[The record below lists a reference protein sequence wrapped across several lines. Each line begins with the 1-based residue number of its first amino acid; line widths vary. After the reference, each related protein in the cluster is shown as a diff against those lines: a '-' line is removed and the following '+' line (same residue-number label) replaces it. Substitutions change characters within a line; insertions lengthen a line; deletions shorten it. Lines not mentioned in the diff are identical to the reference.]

1 MFNLLPPS
9 ALKVIYPMLYAFDA
23 GNGLCKGLSG
33 ETKTL
38 VEFEPVVA
46 PMTDQ
51 RALIAKDE
59 KPIFSLVSKGRAE
72 VFGIDDVFAH
82 GKRTA
87 IRRFNSQERYTSS
100 DYFHMIDV
108 LFMHTFSPY
117 WNKETVIKPTGV
129 INIPIG
135 VYNNPPVVEEIREN
149 LMGTRTI
156 TDFAG
161 NTLKIEIEPDRL
173 LIVPESYGALM
184 HYAYDAGTLRKRTD
198 IDMTGTTLVVDIG
211 YETTDMSLFE
221 GLHYQRDRTE
231 SEQRAGMGVISRA
244 LQNYIRRG
252 VRNADVSRIDRSMQK
267 IAGIAPGKLK
277 EIEPI
282 PGIVCDVTEIYDE
295 TVTDLAPRI
304 AQEVLTRFP
313 EAVNRIVLAGGGA
326 YHLREA
332 LIEHLQPLEVVVVPN
347 PELANVLGGFT
358 MLNIQALAGQYL
370 DQSELP

>member
-1 MFNLLPPS
+1 MFNILPPS

-33 ETKTL
+33 ETKTI

-46 PMTDQ
+46 PLTDQ
-51 RALIAKDE
+51 RALISKDE
-59 KPIFSLVSKGRAE
+59 KPHFSLVSKGRVE
-72 VFGIDDVFAH
+72 VFGIDDVFKH

-100 DYFHMIDV
+100 DYYHMIDV
-108 LFMHTFSPY
+108 MFMHSFPEF
-117 WNKETVIKPTGV
+117 WNKQSAIKPTGV
-129 INIPIG
+129 INLPISI
-135 VYNNPPVVEEIREN
+135 YNNPPVIEEIRKN
-149 LMGTRTI
+149 LVGKRTI
-156 TDFAG
+156 TEAAG
-161 NTLKIEIEPDRL
+161 NMLNVEIESDRL

-184 HYAYDAGTLRKRTD
+184 HYAYDSATLKRRED
-198 IDMTGTTLVVDIG
+198 VDMTGTTLVVDIG

-244 LQNYIRRG
+244 LQTYIRRG
-252 VRNADVSRIDRSMQK
+252 LRNADVSRVDRAMQK
-267 IAGIAPGKLK
+267 IAGLAPGVLK
-277 EIEPI
+277 EIEPM
-282 PGIVCDVTEIYDE
+282 PGVTVDVTDVYDE
-295 TVTDLAPRI
+295 TIYDLAPRI

-313 EAVNRIVLAGGGA
+313 EAVSRIILAGGGA

-332 LIEHLQPLEVVVVPN
+332 LVEHLAPVEVVVVPN

-358 MLNIQALAGQYL
+358 MLNIQALTGQYL
-370 DQSELP
+370 DQNELP

>member
-9 ALKVIYPMLYAFDA
+9 ALKVVYPMLYAFDA

-46 PMTDQ
+46 PLTDQ
-51 RALIAKDE
+51 PGLIAKNE
-59 KPIFSLVSKGRAE
+59 NPTFSLVSNGRTE

-87 IRRFNSQERYTSS
+87 IRRFNSQERYTST

-108 LFMHTFSPY
+108 LFMQCFPTY
-117 WNKETVIKPTGV
+117 WGKETPIKPTGV

-135 VYNNPPVVEEIREN
+135 IYNNPPVVSEIRA
-149 LMGTRTI
+149 GIVGARTLS
-156 TDFAG
+156 DGAG
-161 NTLKIEIEPDRL
+161 NTLKVEIDPDRL

-184 HYAYDAGTLRKRTD
+184 HYAYDPGTLRKRET
-198 IDMTGTTLVVDIG
+198 IDMSGTTLVVDIG

-231 SEQRAGMGVISRA
+231 SEPRSGMGVISRA
-244 LQNYIRRG
+244 LQTYIRKAM
-252 VRNADVSRIDRSMQK
+252 RNADVSRIDRAMQK
-267 IAGIAPGKLK
+267 IAGVAPGVTK
-277 EIEPI
+277 EIEPM
-282 PGIVCDVTEIYDE
+282 PGVSIDVTEVYDE
-295 TVTDLAPRI
+295 MVSALAPRI

-313 EAVNRIVLAGGGA
+313 EVVNRVLLAGGGA
-326 YHLREA
+326 YHLRDA
-332 LIEHLQPLEVVVVPN
+332 IQQHLDPLEVLVVPN
-347 PELANVLGGFT
+347 PELANVFGGFT
-358 MLNIQALAGQYL
+358 MLNIQAMSGQYL

>member
-1 MFNLLPPS
+1 MFNILPPS

-59 KPIFSLVSKGRAE
+59 KPTFSLVSKGRAE
-72 VFGIDDVFAH
+72 VFGINDVFAH

-108 LFMHTFSPY
+108 LFMHTFAPL
-117 WNKETVIKPTGV
+117 WNKETVVKPTGV

-149 LMGTRTI
+149 LVGARTI
-156 TDFAG
+156 TDVAG
-161 NTLKIEIEPDRL
+161 NTLKLEIEPDRL

-184 HYAYDAGTLRKRTD
+184 HYAYDAATLRKRTD

-244 LQNYIRRG
+244 LQNYIKRG
-252 VRNADVSRIDRSMQK
+252 VRNADVSRIDRAMQK
-267 IAGIAPGKLK
+267 VAGIPPGKLK

-282 PGIVCDVTEIYDE
+282 PGIVCDVTDIYDE
-295 TVTDLAPRI
+295 TVSDLAPRI

-313 EAVNRIVLAGGGA
+313 EAVNRVLLAGGGA

-332 LIEHLQPLEVVVVPN
+332 LIEHLAPLQVVVVPN

>member
-1 MFNLLPPS
+1 MFNILPPS

-59 KPIFSLVSKGRAE
+59 KPTFSLVSKGRAE

-100 DYFHMIDV
+100 DYYHMIEV
-108 LFMHTFSPY
+108 LFMHGFPDY
-117 WNKETVIKPTGV
+117 WNKETAIKPTGV
-129 INIPIG
+129 INLPIG
-135 VYNNPPVVEEIREN
+135 IYNNPPIVEEIRSN
-149 LMGTRTI
+149 LVGTRTL
-156 TDFAG
+156 TDALG
-161 NTLKIEIEPDRL
+161 NTLNLELEPDRL
-173 LIVPESYGALM
+173 LIVPESYGALI
-184 HYAYDAGTLRKRTD
+184 HYAYDSGTLKKREN

-231 SEQRAGMGVISRA
+231 SEPRAGMGVISRA
-244 LQNYIRRG
+244 LQTYIRRG
-252 VRNADVSRIDRSMQK
+252 LRNADVSRVDRSMQK
-267 IAGIAPGKLK
+267 IAGIAPGTLK

-282 PGIVCDVTEIYDE
+282 PGITVDVTDVYDE
-295 TVTDLAPRI
+295 TVADLAPRI

-313 EAVNRIVLAGGGA
+313 EAVNRILLAGGGA

-332 LIEHLQPLEVVVVPN
+332 LIEHLAPVEVVIVPN

-358 MLNIQALAGQYL
+358 MLNIQALSGQYL
-370 DQSELP
+370 DQNELP

>member
-1 MFNLLPPS
+1 MFNILPPS
-9 ALKVIYPMLYAFDA
+9 ALKVIYPMLFAFDA

-51 RALIAKDE
+51 RALISKDE
-59 KPIFSLVSKGRAE
+59 KPTFSLVSKGRAE

-108 LFMHTFSPY
+108 LFMHGFPDY
-117 WNKETVIKPTGV
+117 WNKETAIKPTGV
-129 INIPIG
+129 INLPIG
-135 VYNNPPVVEEIREN
+135 IYNNPPVVEEIRSN
-149 LMGTRTI
+149 LIGKRTL
-156 TDFAG
+156 TDALD
-161 NTLKIEIEPDRL
+161 NTLNLELAPDRL

-184 HYAYDAGTLRKRTD
+184 HYAYDSGTLKRRENV
-198 IDMTGTTLVVDIG
+198 DMTGTTLVVDIG

-231 SEQRAGMGVISRA
+231 SEPRAGMGVISRA
-244 LQNYIRRG
+244 LQTYIRRG
-252 VRNADVSRIDRSMQK
+252 LRNADVSRVDRSMQK
-267 IAGIAPGKLK
+267 IAGIAPGILK

-282 PGIVCDVTEIYDE
+282 PGITIDVTDVYDE
-295 TVTDLAPRI
+295 TVADLAPRI

-313 EAVNRIVLAGGGA
+313 EAVNRILLAGGGA
-326 YHLREA
+326 YHLRDA
-332 LIEHLQPLEVVVVPN
+332 LVEHLAPVEVVVVPN

-358 MLNIQALAGQYL
+358 MLNIQALTGQYL

>member
-9 ALKVIYPMLYAFDA
+9 ALKVIFPMLYAFDA

-59 KPIFSLVSKGRAE
+59 KPTFSLVSKGRPE

-87 IRRFNSQERYTSS
+87 IRRFNSQERYTSA

-108 LFMHTFSPY
+108 LFMQTFSPH
-117 WNKETVIKPTGV
+117 WNSEAVIKPTGV

-149 LMGTRTI
+149 LIGTRTL

-161 NTLKIEIEPDRL
+161 NTLTIEIEPDRL

-184 HYAYDAGTLRKRTD
+184 HYAYDAGTLRKRAD

-244 LQNYIRRG
+244 LQNYIKRG
-252 VRNADVSRIDRSMQK
+252 VRNADVSRIDRAMQK

-313 EAVNRIVLAGGGA
+313 EAVNRVLLAGGGA
-326 YHLREA
+326 YHLKEA
-332 LIEHLQPLEVVVVPN
+332 LIEHLAPLEVVVVPN

>member
-1 MFNLLPPS
+1 MFNILPPS

-46 PMTDQ
+46 PMTDL
-51 RALIAKDE
+51 RGLIESAE
-59 KPIFSLVSKGRAE
+59 KPTFSLVSKGRAE

-87 IRRFNSQERYTSS
+87 IRRFNSQERYTSA

-108 LFMHTFSPY
+108 MFMHGFPDY
-117 WNKETVIKPTGV
+117 WNKETPIKPTGV

-135 VYNNPPVVEEIREN
+135 IYNNPPIVKEIRDN
-149 LMGTRTI
+149 LIGARTL
-156 TDFAG
+156 TDAAG
-161 NTLKIEIEPDRL
+161 NTLKLEIEPERL

-184 HYAYDAGTLRKRTD
+184 HYAYDGGTLRKRED
-198 IDMTGTTLVVDIG
+198 VDMSGTTLVVDIG

-231 SEQRAGMGVISRA
+231 SEPRAGMGVISRA
-244 LQNYIRRG
+244 LQTYIRRG
-252 VRNADVSRIDRSMQK
+252 LRNADVSRIDRAMQK
-267 IAGIAPGKLK
+267 IAGIALGEPK
-277 EIEPI
+277 EIEPV
-282 PGIVCDVTEIYDE
+282 PGVKVDVTEAYDE

-313 EAVNRIVLAGGGA
+313 ETVNRILLAGGGA
-326 YHLREA
+326 YHLKE
-332 LIEHLQPLEVVVVPN
+332 LLVEHLAPVEVVVVPN

-358 MLNIQALAGQYL
+358 MLNIQALSGQYL
-370 DQSELP
+370 NQTELP

>member
-9 ALKVIYPMLYAFDA
+9 ALKVVYPMLYAFDA

-59 KPIFSLVSKGRAE
+59 KPTFSLKSNNRVE

-87 IRRFNSQERYTSS
+87 IRRFNSLERYTSQ
-100 DYFHMIDV
+100 DYYHMIDV
-108 LFMHTFSPY
+108 LFLQCFPTY
-117 WNKETVIKPTGV
+117 LNKDTAIKPTGV
-129 INIPIG
+129 INLPISI
-135 VYNNPPVVEEIREN
+135 YNNAPVVDEIRAH
-149 LMGTRTI
+149 LIGQRTI
-156 TDFAG
+156 TDGDG
-161 NTLKIEIEPDRL
+161 NTLMVDLESDRL

-184 HYAYDAGTLRKRTD
+184 HYAYDAATLRKRSD
-198 IDMTGTTLVVDIG
+198 VDMTGTTLVVDIG

-231 SEQRAGMGVISRA
+231 SEARAGMGVISRA
-244 LQNYIRRG
+244 LQTYIRRAL
-252 VRNADVSRIDRSMQK
+252 RNADVSRIDRAMQT
-267 IAGIAPGKLK
+267 IAGIPPGKLK
-277 EIEPI
+277 EIAPL
-282 PGIVCDVTEIYDE
+282 PGVMVDVTDAYDE
-295 TVTDLAPRI
+295 SVADLAPRI

-313 EAVNRIVLAGGGA
+313 ESVSRILLAGGGA
-326 YHLREA
+326 YHLRAA
-332 LIEHLQPLEVVVVPN
+332 LIEHLAPVEVVTVPN

-358 MLNIQALAGQYL
+358 MLNIQAMTGQFL
-370 DQSELP
+370 DQSDLP

>member
-1 MFNLLPPS
+1 MFNLLPAS

-46 PMTDQ
+46 PITDQ

-59 KPIFSLVSKGRAE
+59 NPTFSLVSKGRAE

-108 LFMHTFSPY
+108 LFMHTFSPH
-117 WNKETVIKPTGV
+117 WNRETVIKPTGV

-135 VYNNPPVVEEIREN
+135 IYNNPPVVEEIREN
-149 LMGTRTI
+149 LIGARTI
-156 TDFAG
+156 TDAAG

-184 HYAYDAGTLRKRTD
+184 HYAYDAGTLRKRPD

-244 LQNYIRRG
+244 LQNYIKRG
-252 VRNADVSRIDRSMQK
+252 VRNADVSRIDRAMQK
-267 IAGIAPGKLK
+267 IAGIAPGQLK

-282 PGIVCDVTEIYDE
+282 PGIVCDVTDIYDE
-295 TVTDLAPRI
+295 TVSDLAPRI

-313 EAVNRIVLAGGGA
+313 EAVNRVVLAGGGA

-332 LIEHLQPLEVVVVPN
+332 IEEHLQPLQVVVVPN

-370 DQSELP
+370 DQSSLP

>member
-1 MFNLLPPS
+1 
-9 ALKVIYPMLYAFDA
+9 MLYAFDA

-46 PMTDQ
+46 PITDQ

-59 KPIFSLVSKGRAE
+59 KPTFSLVTNGRAE

-82 GKRTA
+82 GKRAA
-87 IRRFNSQERYTSS
+87 IRRFNSQERYTSQ

-108 LFMHTFSPY
+108 LFMQCFPPF
-117 WNKETVIKPTGV
+117 WNKDNAIKPTGV

-135 VYNNPPVVEEIREN
+135 VYNNPTVVEEIRRN
-149 LMGTRTI
+149 LVGTRAL
-156 TDFAG
+156 TDYAG
-161 NTLKIEIEPDRL
+161 NTLKVEIESDRL

-184 HYAYDAGTLRKRTD
+184 HYAYDAATLHKRED
-198 IDMTGTTLVVDIG
+198 VDMSGTTLVVDIG

-231 SEQRAGMGVISRA
+231 SEPRSGMGVISRA
-244 LQNYIRRG
+244 LQNYVRKGI
-252 VRNADVSRIDRSMQK
+252 RNADVSRIDRAMQK
-267 IAGIAPGKLK
+267 IAGIPAGQPK

-282 PGIVCDVTEIYDE
+282 PGIKVDVTDVYDE
-295 TVTDLAPRI
+295 TVSDLAPRI

-313 EAVNRIVLAGGGA
+313 EAVNRVLLAGGGA

-332 LIEHLQPLEVVVVPN
+332 LKQHLAPLPIVVVPE

-358 MLNIQALAGQYL
+358 MLNIQAGTGQYL
-370 DQSELP
+370 DQGELR

>member
-9 ALKVIYPMLYAFDA
+9 ALKVVYPMLYAFDA

-51 RALIAKDE
+51 RALIAQDE
-59 KPIFSLVSKGRAE
+59 KPIFSLRSNNRTD

-87 IRRFNSQERYTSS
+87 IRRFNSLERYTSQ
-100 DYFHMIDV
+100 DYYHMIDV
-108 LFMHTFSPY
+108 LFLKCFPTY
-117 WNKETVIKPTGV
+117 CNKDIAIKPTGV
-129 INIPIG
+129 INIPISI
-135 VYNNPPVVEEIREN
+135 YNNAAVVDEIRAN
-149 LMGTRTI
+149 LIGQRTL
-156 TDFAG
+156 TDAEG
-161 NTLKIEIEPDRL
+161 NTLQVDIEPDRL

-184 HYAYDAGTLRKRTD
+184 HYAYDAATLRKRSD
-198 IDMTGTTLVVDIG
+198 VDMTGTTLVVDIG

-231 SEQRAGMGVISRA
+231 SESRAGMGVISRA
-244 LQNYIRRG
+244 LQTHIRR
-252 VRNADVSRIDRSMQK
+252 VIRNADVSRIDRAMQK
-267 IAGIAPGKLK
+267 IAGVAAGEPKEIAPL
-277 EIEPI
+277 
-282 PGIVCDVTEIYDE
+282 PGIIVDVTDAYDE
-295 TVTDLAPRI
+295 AVADLAPRI

-313 EAVNRIVLAGGGA
+313 EAVNRILLAGGGA
-326 YHLREA
+326 YHLRQA
-332 LIEHLQPLEVVVVPN
+332 LIEHLAPVEVVTVPS

-358 MLNIQALAGQYL
+358 MLNIQAMTGHFL
-370 DQSELP
+370 DQGDLL